1 MEIIL
6 TEDVYKLGEMGEV
19 VDVAPGY
26 GRNFLIPKGLA
37 VLATKSNKKELD
49 HRRAQIEK
57 LKAEQQAEARKI
69 VGEIEGMSITIPKRV
84 GEEDKLFG
92 SVTSREIAE
101 VVSAAG
107 KKVTKRQVMLDR
119 PLNEIGIFGVKVKL
133 ASGVFA
139 NIKVWVVAM

>member
-107 KKVTKRQVMLDR
+107 KKVTKRQIMLDR